1 MTSVEKLKAILT
13 EVTLGKEDLVE
24 LLPHLMWRKL
34 TFREIMKEA
43 FRLKTSGRFRRYFK
57 DTYYVHGM
65 PFCPILERDIGIL
78 VAVGILL
85 PQKDKETFVVS
96 PAFLPSWPK

>member
-13 EVTLGKEDLVE
+13 EVSLGKEDLVE

-34 TFREIMKEA
+34 TFWEIMEEA
-43 FRLKTSGRFRRYFK
+43 FHLKTSGRFRRYFK

-65 PFCPILERDIGIL
+65 PFCPILERDIGVL
-78 VAVGILL
+78 EAVGVLL
-85 PQKDKETFVVS
+85 PQKDKGTFIVS
-96 PAFLPSWPK
+96 PEFAPLT